1 MTPHEVEQIAT
12 AFAAIMDAA
21 LSSLDPSGAALRGVG
36 WHLREGL
43 KLAEQ
48 MDAVDSDAAK
58 IVHHFLQ
65 NIESESE

>member
-1 MTPHEVEQIAT
+1 MTPHEIEQIAV
-12 AFAAIMDAA
+12 ALAAVVDAS
-21 LSSLDPSGAALRGVG
+21 LSSLDPSGAALRQVG

-48 MDAVDSDAAK
+48 MDACDSDAAK
-58 IVHHFLQ
+58 IVRQFLQ